1 MRFGEPSDAALTR
14 ELAEELGHE
23 LRVGE
28 LAFVAENIFDGDG
41 VQHEIGLYYHV
52 AWPTRLAPEDLGRG
66 SAMGHKFC
74 WTAARTLGSV
84 RFEPAGLL
92 HLLQSRPHT
101 LEHIYRIWSQ
111 QARSLA
117 AGSLLASMWSES
129 RPVVR
134 SAVL

>member
-1 MRFGEPSDAALTR
+1 MRSACITTSPGPPGRLRKISDAGAR
-14 ELAEELGHE
+14 
-23 LRVGE
+23 
-28 LAFVAENIFDGDG
+28 
-41 VQHEIGLYYHV
+41 
-52 AWPTRLAPEDLGRG
+52 W
-66 SAMGHKFC
+66 GHKFC
-74 WTAARTLGSV
+74 WTAARTLGPV
-84 RFEPAGLL
+84 RFEPGGLL